1 MTTLAT
7 KEVLAVCDYCGCQA
21 LDAIAELT
29 AEHDAVVELG
39 GQARRALDRGDLD
52 RAADR
57 ARAIATVLRPH
68 TVVEEEALFPAMAAE
83 FPGHVDLL
91 VADHRRIEEVLAES
105 AAGTPSDATWPDRL
119 AKTLTDLREHILREQ
134 DGVFPAAL
142 VSLDSDQWDAL
153 AAARARVPSGA
164 PAHVPPASQGPTEGH
179 T

>member
-1 MTTLAT
+1 MC
-7 KEVLAVCDYCGCQA
+7 EYCGCQA

-39 GQARRALDRGDLD
+39 GQARRALDHGDLD

-57 ARAIATVLRPH
+57 ARAIAAVLRPH

-83 FPGHVDLL
+83 FPGHVDVL
-91 VADHRRIEEVLAES
+91 VADHRRIEAVLAES

-119 AKTLTDLREHILREQ
+119 AHTLTDLREHILREQ

-142 VSLDSDQWDAL
+142 LSLDNDQWDAL
-153 AAARARVPSGA
+153 AAARARVASGSSA
-164 PAHVPPASQGPTEGH
+164 QVPPASQNPAQGRTR
-179 T
+179 

>member
-1 MTTLAT
+1 MC
-7 KEVLAVCDYCGCQA
+7 EYCGCQA

-52 RAADR
+52 LAADR

-68 TVVEEEALFPAMAAE
+68 TAVEEEALFPAMAAE
-83 FPGHVDLL
+83 YPGHVALL

-105 AAGTPSDATWPDRL
+105 AAGTPSDAAWPARL
-119 AKTLTDLREHILREQ
+119 AHALTDLREHILREQ

-142 VSLDSDQWDAL
+142 ISLDSDQWDAL
-153 AAARARVPSGA
+153 AAARARAVSGA
-164 PAHVPPASQGPTEGH
+164 SVPVEGPTR
-179 T
+179 

>member
-1 MTTLAT
+1 MC
-7 KEVLAVCDYCGCQA
+7 EYCGCQV

-39 GQARRALDRGDLD
+39 GQARRALDSGDLD

-68 TVVEEEALFPAMAAE
+68 TAVEEEALFPAMAAE
-83 FPGHVDLL
+83 FPGHVDGL

-105 AAGTPSDATWPDRL
+105 AAGTPSDAAWPARL
-119 AKTLTDLREHILREQ
+119 TRALTDLREHILREQ

-142 VSLDSDQWDAL
+142 LSLDSNQWDSL
-153 AAARARVPSGA
+153 AAARAQVASGPSAQVPT
-164 PAHVPPASQGPTEGH
+164 ASQNPAEGH
-179 T
+179 G